1 MLLARTPMK
10 PAGDVCE
17 DVPKPVKW
25 LRCLQCNQKFP
36 EDRFRE
42 HQRESKSPC
51 ELVRPPPSTADARTR
66 GDPGGIASARVGR
79 ARGRLVG
86 VRACSISGHAFPPPT
101 HRASRAPRAEAAPSV
116 RSSETR
122 PPRGSGVRSDTWRIA
137 RSRARASRTA
147 RFSSRTPARA
157 TRRRCARAARRVSPK
172 ESASLTTPVPAA
184 SARFASPGFSA
195 DRHRSVVQV
204 KCGVCRGALAA
215 RAEGGA
221 REGVPRP
228 RRVPEG
234 GGRRRR
240 GRRRARAATKQVRSS
255 RRSARAPRS
264 KAGGGGEARIG
275 LRRGWQK
282 TGCTLSRARPSPRR
296 TPVPTR
302 DDSWVSPMPT
312 YAVAIISA
320 RTAVRPGAPR
330 PRTRASA
337 RARPAGGEPRAGGA
351 ARAGAGSKH
360 PSGPSGANPGGL
372 DDSDAGL
379 DLRARLQK
387 HELMATIKP
396 NANKVYIGDRAEVG
410 GRRGTVMF
418 VGPAEFGGGRG
429 GRHAPGREARHQRV
443 RREVRRRASVPVQ
456 ARVRDLRP
464 GGGREEGG
472 GGEG

>member
-51 ELVRPPPSTADARTR
+51 ELVRPRPSHRRRADSRR
-66 GDPGGIASARVGR
+66 PGRHRVR
-79 ARGRLVG
+79 SRRPSSGRLVG

-147 RFSSRTPARA
+147 RFSSRPPARA
-157 TRRRCARAARRVSPK
+157 TRRRCARAARRVSPE

-195 DRHRSVVQV
+195 DRHRSVVAGQV
-204 KCGVCRGALAA
+204 RRVPGALAA
-215 RAEGGA
+215 RAEGRA

-228 RRVPEG
+228 RREPEG

-240 GRRRARAATKQVRSS
+240 GRRRARRHQA
-255 RRSARAPRS
+255 
-264 KAGGGGEARIG
+264 GEARG
-275 LRRGWQK
+275 ARRAAG
-282 TGCTLSRARPSPRR
+282 SRGRRRRAPSPR
-296 TPVPTR
+296 
-302 DDSWVSPMPT
+302 
-312 YAVAIISA
+312 
-320 RTAVRPGAPR
+320 
-330 PRTRASA
+330 
-337 RARPAGGEPRAGGA
+337 
-351 ARAGAGSKH
+351 
-360 PSGPSGANPGGL
+360 
-372 DDSDAGL
+372 
-379 DLRARLQK
+379 
-387 HELMATIKP
+387 
-396 NANKVYIGDRAEVG
+396 
-410 GRRGTVMF
+410 
-418 VGPAEFGGGRG
+418 
-429 GRHAPGREARHQRV
+429 
-443 RREVRRRASVPVQ
+443 
-456 ARVRDLRP
+456 
-464 GGGREEGG
+464 
-472 GGEG
+472 